1 MTVPAIA
8 SPAPTVAAATTRAP
22 RPCHTIASWTAVNG
36 STGQLTDPG
45 ARAVH
50 TWCHAEPHTWPTV
63 MEAGPTVTA
72 HVMVRTS
79 TAVSARSVPASAA
92 RRRGPAAGGRG
103 AGAACAVRGARVSVT
118 GTPARSAAR

>member
-50 TWCHAEPHTWPTV
+50 TWCHAEPHTWPKV
-63 MEAGPTVTA
+63 MEAGPKVNA
-72 HVMVRTS
+72 HVMVRTR
-79 TAVSARSVPASAA
+79 TEVSARYVQAVTA
-92 RRRGPAAGGRG
+92 RRRVLTAGGRG
-103 AGAACAVRGARVSVT
+103 VISSG
-118 GTPARSAAR
+118 